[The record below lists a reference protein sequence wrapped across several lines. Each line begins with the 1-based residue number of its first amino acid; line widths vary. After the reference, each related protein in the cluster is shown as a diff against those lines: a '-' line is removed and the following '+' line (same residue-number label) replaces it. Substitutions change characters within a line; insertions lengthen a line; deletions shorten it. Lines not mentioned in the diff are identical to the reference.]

1 MEATTYAEAV
11 GAFLRGFRSQH
22 GLTLESIA
30 RAGRDYGATWS
41 LSSVQAIEAGKASPT
56 LPTLLTLALVLG
68 TLSGHPLKL
77 IDLLG
82 SVEVFDRPF
91 SGQPE
96 RPVHRTL
103 VERALSGQ
111 YVQLDANDVPLAMR
125 TDAEPLDQETE
136 SSIARNLP
144 FGADHTA
151 EAGEHDD
158 LSLRAYEVDSE
169 LEVAH
174 LRRGGGPL
182 TAEERRA
189 AFEQAL
195 EERQMPPEPACEE
208 IEAAELSQPR
218 GESTEIPPTLAE
230 KRAAKALEIS
240 ARELQRRAQRLWGRS
255 LEDESAR
262 RAGPRSSPQARGRV
276 TRVLVGEVRASIAN
290 GR

>member
-22 GLTLESIA
+22 GLTLEAIA
-30 RAGRDYGATWS
+30 RTGRDYGATWS

-82 SVEVFDRPF
+82 SAEVFDRPF

-111 YVQLDANDVPLAMR
+111 YVQLDANDVPLSIR
-125 TDAEPLDQETE
+125 TDAEPLDLEAE

-144 FGADHTA
+144 FGADRNA

-158 LSLRAYEVDSE
+158 PSLSAYEVDSE
-169 LEVAH
+169 LEAAL
-174 LRRGGGPL
+174 LRRDGPL

-189 AFEQAL
+189 AFEQTL
-195 EERQMPPEPACEE
+195 EQSQMPPEPACEE
-208 IEAAELSQPR
+208 TETAAFSQ
-218 GESTEIPPTLAE
+218 STDKPTDVPPTLAE

-276 TRVLVGEVRASIAN
+276 TRVLVSEVRASIAN